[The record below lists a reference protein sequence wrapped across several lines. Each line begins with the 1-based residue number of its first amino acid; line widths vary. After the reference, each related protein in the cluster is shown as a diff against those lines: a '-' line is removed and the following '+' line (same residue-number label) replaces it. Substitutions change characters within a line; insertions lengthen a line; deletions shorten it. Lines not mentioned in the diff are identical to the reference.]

1 MTHEEWLSERKKGIG
16 GSDAAAI
23 VGLSP
28 YKSAFEVYA
37 DKLSLVPPKEDNE
50 AMRQGRDLEEY
61 VARRFC
67 EETGKRVRRR
77 NSMIKNPAYPFAFA
91 NVDRLIIGEN
101 AGLECKTAGS
111 MSVKRYKGGEYPEEY
126 YCQCMHYMAVTGYPV
141 WYLAVLI
148 YSTEFKVF
156 EIKRDEEDI
165 AALMK
170 AEREFWENNVL
181 AKNPPAPSGSDNDN
195 EIINAVYPNANGES
209 VSLIGFDK
217 ELARRA
223 ELDLLI
229 KKMETEKRQIDQK
242 IKLEMGEAERAECG
256 KYDVVW
262 TGCERRT
269 LDTARL
275 IEDFFSDRDLS
286 DYIKT
291 TRYRTFKIK
300 EIK

>member
-37 DKLSLVPPKEDNE
+37 DKPPKEDNE

>member
-28 YKSAFEVYA
+28 YKSVFEVYA

-242 IKLEMGEAERAECG
+242 IKLEMDEAERAECG
-256 KYDVVW
+256 KYDVAW

>member
-1 MTHEEWLSERKKGIG
+1 
-16 GSDAAAI
+16 
-23 VGLSP
+23 
-28 YKSAFEVYA
+28 
-37 DKLSLVPPKEDNE
+37 
-50 AMRQGRDLEEY
+50 MRQGRDLEEY

>member
-209 VSLIGFDK
+209 VSLIGFDN
-217 ELARRA
+217 
-223 ELDLLI
+223 
-229 KKMETEKRQIDQK
+229 
-242 IKLEMGEAERAECG
+242 
-256 KYDVVW
+256 
-262 TGCERRT
+262 
-269 LDTARL
+269 
-275 IEDFFSDRDLS
+275 
-286 DYIKT
+286 
-291 TRYRTFKIK
+291 
-300 EIK
+300 